1 MRIVSEIIEEELN
14 YEQAVR
20 KIRLSL
26 LVVIFSQR
34 SLMTSETRFVRAC
47 IHLLSS
53 HATYGQLIS
62 AYLPDET
69 IQISSSLKLTLSI

>member
-26 LVVIFSQR
+26 LVVIFS
-34 SLMTSETRFVRAC
+34 
-47 IHLLSS
+47 
-53 HATYGQLIS
+53 
-62 AYLPDET
+62 
-69 IQISSSLKLTLSI
+69 